1 MLTDA
6 PLPPSLPH
14 HLNSTTHD
22 HDDASTAASSANTPV
37 LVPIPHDREASTDGP
52 SPEVPPTL
60 ADESIDH
67 VNAHLKGEDSDM
79 HDHSAAGINAPGKAP
94 AASTLGSKTTIDVNA
109 RAASAS
115 GDDMEIDGESNIDSD
130 DNDLSGFDPATLTDL
145 PRLPSSSQ
153 VNGGVHPQ
161 QPQFTPKTHSPSPS
175 HSRSRSPN
183 GIALHGSMSSDANT
197 MPVDASIPRTP
208 ALQDS
213 QPDDASM
220 ADGERPAKRPRNAY
234 EESSTSQPLPSSSSN
249 PAMQPAAPRPRPT
262 KSVSTAPFTPGQLK
276 YALST
281 VKQLK
286 KSRDASAFLLPVDPV
301 ALNIPHYPS
310 VITHPMDLGTVEKKL
325 NATKKGELGDVGFYQ
340 NPDEFVADVR
350 LVWANCH
357 AFNGPQSIFSQ
368 AADRLSDTFERQMA
382 HFPPPEEV
390 KPAVPAKR
398 PSPAVS
404 APPKPKVT
412 APRRPSTSIPA
423 ARRDVAS
430 PVASSFA
437 SQSNTVAR
445 PKREVHAPPPKDSGY
460 YEPSRTNGAG
470 RRAKRDDGTAEQ
482 LKYCLKIINGLF
494 GRQYEN
500 WAWFF
505 YDPVDK
511 AIVPGYYDV
520 IKKPMDMNTI
530 KRKLEQDGYANANQF
545 YKDFRQLIENCY
557 TFNPAGTVRE
567 AGHKLEEEFNRRW
580 ANLPPLRPAE
590 DSEPESEEDDAQSDV
605 EQEKLLRSLEEQV
618 TNLNRNIES
627 LKASIRDK
635 KKRRERARE
644 ERRQAK
650 LARQASY
657 RDSRDDFSYGS
668 KPAPKKGRTSSAS
681 QTNGSYKA
689 AAASP
694 VASSSKQHHKPAAK
708 AASKKASAP
717 APAPVAAAVEDD
729 EFDAMDSPLDMAQKK
744 ELSEAIE
751 KLEGDKLEK
760 VISIIQDGVPGIGNN
775 SEEIELE
782 IDALPSAVLQRLY
795 SFVIRPLKAAN
806 KPINAYKVPKRA
818 GSGNTGRTGAAAT
831 GGVKR
836 KSMDEDAESRKIAE
850 LEAKAALLA
859 GKAQPNQQQPG
870 SSQHPRGPGIGNG
883 ADEDESAQS
892 SDESGSEEE
901 SDSD

>member
-14 HLNSTTHD
+14 HLATTHD
-22 HDDASTAASSANTPV
+22 NDDASTAASSANTPV
-37 LVPIPHDREASTDGP
+37 LNSLPHDRHLREASADGP

-60 ADESIDH
+60 AEESIDH
-67 VNAHLKGEDSDM
+67 VNPHLNGEDSQMLDP
-79 HDHSAAGINAPGKAP
+79 SKAP
-94 AASTLGSKTTIDVNA
+94 AEAYP
-109 RAASAS
+109 RAASLS
-115 GDDMEIDGESNIDSD
+115 GDDMEIDGDSNIESSD
-130 DNDLSGFDPATLTDL
+130 ADPHLGDLRPAVQSTSQAVNDGTASLS
-145 PRLPSSSQ
+145 
-153 VNGGVHPQ
+153 Q
-161 QPQFTPKTHSPSPS
+161 QPRFTPHSPSPA

-183 GIALHGSMSSDANT
+183 GVPLYSSVPPEGNA
-197 MPVDASIPRTP
+197 MPIDGPVPPNP

-220 ADGERPAKRPRNAY
+220 ADGERPAKRPRNDY
-234 EESSTSQPLPSSSSN
+234 EESPAPQPLPSSSSAN
-249 PAMQPAAPRPRPT
+249 PVMQQQPAAPPRPT
-262 KSVSTAPFTPGQLK
+262 RSVSSAPFTPGQIK

-286 KSRDASAFLLPVDPV
+286 KSRDATPFLQPVDPV
-301 ALNIPHYPS
+301 ALNIPHYHS
-310 VITHPMDLGTVEKKL
+310 VITHPMDLSTVEKKL
-325 NATKKGELGDVGFYQ
+325 NATKKGEQGDAGLYQ
-340 NPDEFVADVR
+340 SPDDFVADVR
-350 LVWANCH
+350 LIWANCH
-357 AFNGPQSIFSQ
+357 TFNGPVSVFSQ

-404 APPKPKVT
+404 APPKPKLP
-412 APRRPSTSIPA
+412 ASRRPSTSSA
-423 ARRDVAS
+423 VARRDVAS
-430 PVASSFA
+430 PVASSFPTPGGA
-437 SQSNTVAR
+437 AR
-445 PKREVHAPPPKDSGY
+445 PKREVHATPAKESHFDS
-460 YEPSRTNGAG
+460 SRPNGAG
-470 RRAKRDDGTAEQ
+470 RRVKRDDGSAEQ
-482 LKYCLKIINGLF
+482 LKYCMKIIHGLF

-530 KRKLEQDGYANANQF
+530 KRKLEQDQYTNVNQF
-545 YKDFRQLIENCY
+545 HKDFKQIIENCFA
-557 TFNPAGTVRE
+557 FNPAGPVRD

-580 ANLPPLRPAE
+580 ANMPPLRPPE
-590 DSEPESEEDDAQSDV
+590 DSEPESEEEDAQSDI

-618 TNLNRNIES
+618 ALLNRNIES

-650 LARQASY
+650 LARQASSSY
-657 RDSRDDFSYGS
+657 RDSRDDYSYGS
-668 KPAPKKGRTSSAS
+668 KPAAKKGRTSSVS
-681 QTNGSYKA
+681 QANGNHKS

-694 VASSSKQHHKPAAK
+694 VASSSKQHNKAAK
-708 AASKKASAP
+708 PVNKKTQA
-717 APAPVAAAVEDD
+717 VAAEED

-782 IDALPSAVLQRLY
+782 IDALPSAVLQ
-795 SFVIRPLKAAN
+795 
-806 KPINAYKVPKRA
+806 
-818 GSGNTGRTGAAAT
+818 
-831 GGVKR
+831 
-836 KSMDEDAESRKIAE
+836 
-850 LEAKAALLA
+850 
-859 GKAQPNQQQPG
+859 
-870 SSQHPRGPGIGNG
+870 
-883 ADEDESAQS
+883 
-892 SDESGSEEE
+892 
-901 SDSD
+901 